1 MSRPDDTRPA
11 FAISQD
17 SRVKLPIAFLG
28 TLLAVCAAATAAWIS
43 VRADVHTH
51 TQQIASLENE
61 VRTSRELLVR
71 IDENVKA
78 LKEAGARRERP

>member
-11 FAISQD
+11 FALSPD
-17 SRVKLPIAFLG
+17 SRVKLPIALLG
-28 TLLAVCAAATAAWIS
+28 TLFAACAAASAAWIS

-51 TQQIASLENE
+51 TQQIAALETE
-61 VRTSRELLVR
+61 VRNSRELLVR

-78 LKEAGARRERP
+78 LKEAVHRRPAL